1 MQENKIR
8 SLLYPQV
15 DPREPGKSHLL
26 AKHHLEYNNLYSH
39 SQHHIEQDDM
49 SSENS
54 YKILDKMAARRG
66 SDLIQ
71 SRYKLTSG
79 AYVGYSDFNHMTL
92 QPIKQNM

>member
-1 MQENKIR
+1 
-8 SLLYPQV
+8 
-15 DPREPGKSHLL
+15 
-26 AKHHLEYNNLYSH
+26 
-39 SQHHIEQDDM
+39 M

-92 QPIKQNM
+92 QPIKQNIKGSDSKGRLRSALPFSV